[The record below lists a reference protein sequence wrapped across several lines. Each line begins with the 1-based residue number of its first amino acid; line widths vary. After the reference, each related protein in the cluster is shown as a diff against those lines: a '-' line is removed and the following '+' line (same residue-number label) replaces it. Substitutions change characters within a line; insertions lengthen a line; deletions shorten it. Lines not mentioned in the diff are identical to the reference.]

1 MLLIETVKTSQEKQE
16 EKKKGS
22 DLSSTIFVHNFLGR
36 NLGIKEDVNNL
47 NRIKRKNSSS
57 SKCPKRDSKKQ

>member
-22 DLSSTIFVHNFLGR
+22 DLLRTIFVHNFLGS
-36 NLGIKEDVNNL
+36 NFGIKEDENNL
-47 NRIKRKNSSS
+47 NRIKRENNSS
-57 SKCPKRDSKKQ
+57 SKCPKRDSKK

>member
-22 DLSSTIFVHNFLGR
+22 DLLSTIFGTW
-36 NLGIKEDVNNL
+36 ES
-47 NRIKRKNSSS
+47 KRMKTT
-57 SKCPKRDSKKQ
+57 